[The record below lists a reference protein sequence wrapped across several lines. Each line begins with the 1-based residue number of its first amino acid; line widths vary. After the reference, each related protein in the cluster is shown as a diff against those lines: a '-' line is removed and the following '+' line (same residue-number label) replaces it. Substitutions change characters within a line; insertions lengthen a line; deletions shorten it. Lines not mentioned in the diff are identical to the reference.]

1 MVYFIHF
8 SKDRSLSLF
17 LHREDLAC
25 RLPEMEQPGSDQEN
39 LDSETS
45 QSSESLLDELQ
56 RSSVHMSEPDGQYQV
71 AQPGVLSFW
80 PFPPA
85 LWVSDENTGPLGGA
99 LPVFCGAGLDQ

>member
-1 MVYFIHF
+1 MHQSYDLFYIVHWCTTLHSVTY
-8 SKDRSLSLF
+8 LF

-56 RSSVHMSEPDGQYQV
+56 RSSVHSSEPDGQY
-71 AQPGVLSFW
+71 F
-80 PFPPA
+80 
-85 LWVSDENTGPLGGA
+85 A
-99 LPVFCGAGLDQ
+99 LPAWISLLLSVSLTVGF